1 MAAGLFMAAY
11 SLGTF
16 IGPTLG
22 GLLFDYLVH
31 TPRAA
36 A

>member
-1 MAAGLFMAAY
+1 MVGDMASGLFMSAY

-22 GLLFDYLVH
+22 GII
-31 TPRAA
+31 A
-36 A
+36 

>member
-16 IGPTLG
+16 IGPTIG
-22 GLLFDYLVH
+22 GVLFDAIV
-31 TPRAA
+31 
-36 A
+36 